1 MRRMTTQSSAIVRIV
16 GVTLFGIF
24 TGAIA
29 SLAAIGF
36 VDLID
41 WLNDLL
47 FISPRSRVL
56 LGNASWLPLAT
67 IAVPALGGLIVGLLC
82 YHFIPERRPHGPPE
96 IIASCQT
103 SSGVLPTRSG
113 AVTALASLVSLGS
126 GASVGQYGPLAHMGA
141 TLGSTG
147 ARVFGV
153 ARTWGR
159 IGIGCGVAA
168 AISTAFNA
176 PIAGI
181 IFAHE
186 VVLRHYSLRAFAPVT
201 VASTMGF
208 IISNV
213 VFDRNPLFRIRP
225 ESVAHAYEFLFFIV
239 IGVCGALVAVVF
251 MRAILFFAKLASRL
265 TIPSYLKPMLAGTAV
280 GVAGIWLPDIL
291 GIGKETLRFATIAGA
306 FSAPELALNLVA
318 KILATALCIGFG
330 FAGGVFSPALLIGV
344 LFGALASTGIEWIAD
359 AHHSNIAVYAVC
371 GMVAVTSPV
380 IGAPLATILIVFEL
394 TRNYDLT
401 TAAMVS
407 VVFSNVVAYR
417 VFGRSIFDVQLLRRG
432 LDLSMGSDKV
442 ILSERTIADY
452 ITQDFTRLSQT
463 QSLDQC
469 ESVLVQTGRAEGY
482 VVDAEGVYLGKVS
495 VNELLRSNAAGTS
508 ASDDISTIADREA
521 LVFTQD
527 TSLWA
532 AMAEMGDFVGE
543 SIPVVRSHD
552 DGELVGVIFE
562 GSIVKAYLD
571 VQNDVRRDQHEAT

>member
-1 MRRMTTQSSAIVRIV
+1 MATRPSTLGRIV
-16 GVTLFGIF
+16 GVTLFGIS
-24 TGAIA
+24 TGTIA

-36 VDLID
+36 VDSID

-56 LGNASWLPLAT
+56 AGNASWLPFAT

-82 YHFIPERRPHGPPE
+82 YHLIPERRAHGPAD

-103 SSGVLPTRSG
+103 SSSVMPTRSG
-113 AVTALASLVSLGS
+113 VVTALASLVALGS

-141 TLGSTG
+141 TLGSAA
-147 ARVFGV
+147 ARVFRV
-153 ARTWGR
+153 AQIWGR

-186 VVLRHYSLRAFAPVT
+186 VVLRHYSLRAFAPIT

-213 VFDRNPLFRIRP
+213 VYDRDPLYRIQP
-225 ESVAHAYEFLFFIV
+225 ETVAHAYEFLFFII
-239 IGVCGALVAVVF
+239 IGVCGALVAVAF
-251 MRAILFFAKLASRL
+251 MRAIFFFGKLASSL
-265 TIPSYLKPMLAGTAV
+265 KIPIYLKPMLAGTVV

-291 GIGKETLRFATIAGA
+291 GIGKETLRFATIEGA
-306 FSAPELALNLVA
+306 FSAPELAVTLVA
-318 KILATALCIGFG
+318 KILATAICIGFG

-344 LFGALASTGIEWIAD
+344 LFGALASTGMEWVAD
-359 AHHSNIAVYAVC
+359 SHHSNIAIYAIC

-417 VFGRSIFDVQLLRRG
+417 VFGRSFFDVQLSRRG

-442 ILSERTIADY
+442 VLCERTIARY
-452 ITQDFTRLSQT
+452 VTQEFTHLSQM
-463 QSLDQC
+463 QSLEQC
-469 ESVLVQTGRAEGY
+469 EATLVKTGRAEGY
-482 VVDAEGVYLGKVS
+482 VVDAGGLYIGKVS
-495 VNELLRSNAAGTS
+495 LNHLLRSKTAGAS
-508 ASDDISTIADREA
+508 PSDDISTIADRNT

-527 TSLWA
+527 TSLWV
-532 AMAEMGDFVGE
+532 AMEEMGNFVGE
-543 SIPVVRSHD
+543 SIPVIRSRD
-552 DGELVGVIFE
+552 DSELVGVIFE
-562 GSIVKAYLD
+562 ASIVKAYLD